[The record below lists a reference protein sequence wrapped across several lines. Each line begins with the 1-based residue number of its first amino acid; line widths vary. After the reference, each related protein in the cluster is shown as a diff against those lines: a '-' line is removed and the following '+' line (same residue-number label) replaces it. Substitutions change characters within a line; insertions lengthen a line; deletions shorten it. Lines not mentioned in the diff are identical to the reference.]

1 MAIIFINCSPINSLN
16 KEPYTTLAK
25 KYKRIEE
32 NIDGE
37 TIEIYLSNYKETG
50 FSKGFYSDEV
60 FVHDPTV
67 QFFFASVKPDKSISE
82 ESTFVRMSFSFDCNE
97 ENYPFYQPKIRAL
110 KKRAEYF
117 FIPMVSH
124 FGYKTHL
131 DERFTLDFDVIV
143 PNMNDVLNVCYCLL
157 NLIIAILAFED

>member
-1 MAIIFINCSPINSLN
+1 MN

-124 FGYKTHL
+124 FGYETHL

>member
-37 TIEIYLSNYKETG
+37 TIEIYLSNYEETG

-67 QFFFASVKPDKSISE
+67 QFFFASVKPDKRISE
-82 ESTFVRMSFSFDCNE
+82 ESTFVRMSFSFD
-97 ENYPFYQPKIRAL
+97 
-110 KKRAEYF
+110 
-117 FIPMVSH
+117 
-124 FGYKTHL
+124 
-131 DERFTLDFDVIV
+131 
-143 PNMNDVLNVCYCLL
+143 
-157 NLIIAILAFED
+157 

>member
-60 FVHDPTV
+60 FVHDL
-67 QFFFASVKPDKSISE
+67 S
-82 ESTFVRMSFSFDCNE
+82 
-97 ENYPFYQPKIRAL
+97 
-110 KKRAEYF
+110 
-117 FIPMVSH
+117 
-124 FGYKTHL
+124 
-131 DERFTLDFDVIV
+131 
-143 PNMNDVLNVCYCLL
+143 
-157 NLIIAILAFED
+157 LIHI